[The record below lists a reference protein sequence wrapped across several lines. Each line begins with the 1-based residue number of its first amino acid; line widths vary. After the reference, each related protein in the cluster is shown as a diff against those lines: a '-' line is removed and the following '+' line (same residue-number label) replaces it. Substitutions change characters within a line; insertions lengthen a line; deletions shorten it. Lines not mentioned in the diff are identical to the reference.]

1 VIGDI
6 LQPTHLIFL
15 LLVALLVLGPKRLPE
30 AGRAMGKGIRSF
42 RGAVDGIQEEASSL
56 LHDDESVN
64 EPVAESDVVEQPA
77 TDSEDAVTDAEPEP
91 VAVAPATVIEPTVVS
106 ATSRADD

>member
-1 VIGDI
+1 VISDI

-30 AGRAMGKGIRSF
+30 AGRAMGKGLRSF
-42 RGAVDGIQEEASSL
+42 RGAVDGIHDEASNL
-56 LHDDESVN
+56 LHDDEPVN
-64 EPVAESDVVEQPA
+64 EPEPVVVEHEEA
-77 TDSEDAVTDAEPEP
+77 TVSDTAADAEPEP
-91 VAVAPATVIEPTVVS
+91 VAVAPATVIAPTVVS

>member
-1 VIGDI
+1 MISDI

-30 AGRAMGKGIRSF
+30 AGRALGHGIRSF
-42 RGAVDGIQEEASSL
+42 RGAVDGIQDGASNL
-56 LHDDESVN
+56 LHDDEPVN
-64 EPVAESDVVEQPA
+64 EPEPEVVESQPVS
-77 TDSEDAVTDAEPEP
+77 DSDDAVTGVAEPEP
-91 VAVAPATVIEPTVVS
+91 VAVAPATVIAPTVVS

>member
-1 VIGDI
+1 VISDI

-30 AGRAMGKGIRSF
+30 AGRALGHGIRSF
-42 RGAVDGIQEEASSL
+42 RGAVDGIQDGASNL
-56 LHDDESVN
+56 LHDDEPVN
-64 EPVAESDVVEQPA
+64 EPEVVESQPA
-77 TDSEDAVTDAEPEP
+77 SDSDQAVTEATEPEP
-91 VAVAPATVIEPTVVS
+91 VAVAPATVIAPTVVS